1 MKVKKSALSV
11 MAMLSI
17 LLLGDWDEPKPKAP
31 GEGTITEEVNYK
43 G

>member
-1 MKVKKSALSV
+1 MKVKKSILSV
-11 MAMLSI
+11 MTMLSI
-17 LLLGDWDEPKPKAP
+17 VILSDWDEPKPKAP